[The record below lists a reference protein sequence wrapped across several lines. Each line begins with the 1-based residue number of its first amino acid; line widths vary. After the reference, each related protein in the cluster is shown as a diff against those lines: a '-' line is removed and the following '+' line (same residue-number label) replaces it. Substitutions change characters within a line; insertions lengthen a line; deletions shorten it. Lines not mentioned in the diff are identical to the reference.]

1 MDDNRI
7 IELFFKRDEN
17 ALSEIEKKYAPLCFK
32 ISNNILGNTHDA
44 EEIVNDTYLALW
56 NAIPPE
62 RPNNLVAFVARIAR
76 NLSLKRHE
84 HRSAQ
89 KRSAVEL
96 VSLSELDEIIPDQ
109 SFDSCNEERLGE
121 LISDFLRTEK
131 PDARN
136 VFLRKYWYFDSIESI
151 AERYSFSKA
160 KVKSM
165 LFHTRKRLKHY
176 LKNREVPL

>member
-1 MDDNRI
+1 MDDNLI
-7 IELFFKRDEN
+7 IELFFKRNEN

-62 RPNNLVAFVARIAR
+62 RPKNLVAFVASIAR

-89 KRSAVEL
+89 KRSSVEL
-96 VSLSELDEIIPDQ
+96 VSLSELDEIIPDP
-109 SFDSCNEERLGE
+109 SWNDCNEQGLGE
-121 LISDFLRTEK
+121 TISDFLRTEK
-131 PDARN
+131 LDSRN

-151 AERYSFSKA
+151 AERYSFSEA

-176 LKNREVPL
+176 LKTQEVPI